1 MPIVT
6 RLTSNGTYLVNGTFD
21 EYTSITPSKFKT
33 SSNTVYAS
41 QLDEITGMSLL
52 NGLIFYVDPG
62 KTSSYVGSG
71 NTIRDIQTVSVTGT
85 TQNSPTFTSTAPGY
99 FTYNGTTQYIDFGN
113 VALAEVQDKTA
124 MAWIYITSSLAS
136 PSGIIDKDFDNGDP
150 NYGGWGFWAGPITGG
165 NGVWF
170 WAQPNKDLKD
180 TTVLDLNTWYHVAV
194 VWNYASKSATFYVN
208 GVQKS
213 TQTDA
218 TIVEKVSDTTSLK
231 IGLFRTTYYFPGR
244 IGAVQVYNRQL
255 TAGEVLNNYN
265 ADASRY
271 GYTPTIKVSTKR
283 ENSNGV
289 LQITNSFD
297 EFTGAPIV
305 DGNLKLW
312 LDSGQTSSYSGTGN
326 TWIDLSPSSANVTL
340 YNTPTFSSRSFGGI
354 LTFDPVSLE
363 YGDTAVDLGNM
374 SNWTIEAWF
383 RTSASLTNQVTT
395 VVTNLYNGSSSL
407 NFVMGTNNAGVVAGA
422 AQWNICVGFFDGS
435 WHNTSGFVPTTNTW
449 YHCVGTYDGSNVIQY
464 VNGVQDTTLSYSG
477 TPTSGGVVRIGR
489 RWDALLVSDNLFPG
503 DISLVKIYNRVLSLD
518 EVKTNYNAL
527 RNRYGI

>member
-21 EYTSITPSKFKT
+21 EYTSITPSKFRT
-33 SSNTVYAS
+33 SSNTVYALE
-41 QLDEITGMSLL
+41 LDEYTITG
-52 NGLIFYVDPG
+52 
-62 KTSSYVGSG
+62 TS
-71 NTIRDIQTVSVTGT
+71 I
-85 TQNSPTFTSTAPGY
+85 A
-99 FTYNGTTQYIDFGN
+99 
-113 VALAEVQDKTA
+113 
-124 MAWIYITSSLAS
+124 
-136 PSGIIDKDFDNGDP
+136 
-150 NYGGWGFWAGPITGG
+150 
-165 NGVWF
+165 
-170 WAQPNKDLKD
+170 
-180 TTVLDLNTWYHVAV
+180 
-194 VWNYASKSATFYVN
+194 
-208 GVQKS
+208 
-213 TQTDA
+213 
-218 TIVEKVSDTTSLK
+218 
-231 IGLFRTTYYFPGR
+231 
-244 IGAVQVYNRQL
+244 
-255 TAGEVLNNYN
+255 
-265 ADASRY
+265 
-271 GYTPTIKVSTKR
+271 KR
-283 ENSNGV
+283 ENQSGV
-289 LQITNSFD
+289 LQTSGIFD

-305 DGNLKLW
+305 DSSLKLW

-326 TWIDLSPSSANVTL
+326 TWIDLSSSSANVTL

-363 YGDTAVDLGNM
+363 YGDTAVDLENM

-407 NFVMGTNNAGVVAGA
+407 NFAMGTNNAGVVAGA

-449 YHCVGTYDGSNVIQY
+449 YHCIGTYDGSNVIQY

-489 RWDALLVSDNLFPG
+489 RWDAFLVSANLFPG
-503 DISLVKIYNRVLSLD
+503 DIPLVKIYNRALSLD

>member
-21 EYTSITPSKFKT
+21 EYTSITPSNFKI
-33 SSNTVYAS
+33 SSNTVYAG
-41 QLDEITGMSLL
+41 QLDEVTGMSSL

-62 KTSSYVGSG
+62 KISSYSGSG
-71 NTIRDIQTVSVTGT
+71 NTIRDIQTVTTIGT
-85 TQNSPTFTSTAPGY
+85 TQNSPTFTSTPPGY
-99 FTYNGTTQYIDFGN
+99 FSYNGTSQYIDFGN

-136 PSGIIDKDFDNGDP
+136 PSGIIDKDFDNGVP

-170 WAQPNKDLKD
+170 WTQSNKDLKD
-180 TTVLDLNTWYHVAV
+180 TTVLALNTWYHVAV

-271 GYTPTIKVSTKR
+271 GYTPNK
-283 ENSNGV
+283 
-289 LQITNSFD
+289 SF
-297 EFTGAPIV
+297 
-305 DGNLKLW
+305 N
-312 LDSGQTSSYSGTGN
+312 
-326 TWIDLSPSSANVTL
+326 
-340 YNTPTFSSRSFGGI
+340 
-354 LTFDPVSLE
+354 
-363 YGDTAVDLGNM
+363 
-374 SNWTIEAWF
+374 
-383 RTSASLTNQVTT
+383 
-395 VVTNLYNGSSSL
+395 
-407 NFVMGTNNAGVVAGA
+407 
-422 AQWNICVGFFDGS
+422 
-435 WHNTSGFVPTTNTW
+435 
-449 YHCVGTYDGSNVIQY
+449 
-464 VNGVQDTTLSYSG
+464 
-477 TPTSGGVVRIGR
+477 
-489 RWDALLVSDNLFPG
+489 
-503 DISLVKIYNRVLSLD
+503 
-518 EVKTNYNAL
+518 
-527 RNRYGI
+527 